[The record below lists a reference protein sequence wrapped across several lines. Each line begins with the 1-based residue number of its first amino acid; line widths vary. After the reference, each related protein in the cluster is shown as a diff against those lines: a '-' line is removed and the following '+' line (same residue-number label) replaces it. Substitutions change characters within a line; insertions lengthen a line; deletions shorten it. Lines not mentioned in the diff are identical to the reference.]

1 MAKTSL
7 NIKRRKSTTDP
18 NTDHQTQINV
28 VKSDD
33 EISIE
38 INFISTPKKEANNG

>member
-7 NIKRRKSTTDP
+7 NIKRRKSTTE
-18 NTDHQTQINV
+18 DHQTQINV

-33 EISIE
+33 EINIE